1 MSIYIFTTLVWW
13 RLKEKLELIIDIE
26 KKYKNWYLGIKLVL
40 CFNGWDILRLQ
51 LRGPHIAQI
60 GKNLG
65 KGTLEMGQEGWK
77 NEHTRLDQF
86 R

>member
-1 MSIYIFTTLVWW
+1 M
-13 RLKEKLELIIDIE
+13 
-26 KKYKNWYLGIKLVL
+26 GIKLVL